1 MPISILPQDQDGQE
15 LFNAISSFFRTFG
28 IGNLLR
34 KCNAQKEK
42 GVPVLDISEKVGYKT
57 HSAVVKRMQKIR
69 EVFDDFIK
77 EDYDQYKETLES

>member
-15 LFNAISSFFRTFG
+15 IYNAISLFFSNFK

-42 GVPVLDISEKVGYKT
+42 GVPVLD
-57 HSAVVKRMQKIR
+57 A
-69 EVFDDFIK
+69 
-77 EDYDQYKETLES
+77 L